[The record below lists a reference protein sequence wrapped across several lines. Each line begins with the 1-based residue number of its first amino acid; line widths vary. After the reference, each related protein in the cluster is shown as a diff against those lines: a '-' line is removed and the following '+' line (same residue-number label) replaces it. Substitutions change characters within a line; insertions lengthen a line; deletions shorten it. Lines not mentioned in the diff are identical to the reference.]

1 MGASLSTGSPQ
12 EATLD
17 LALPIGYLGFHQ
29 ADLGI
34 SSLHKPLNQSCQ
46 DLSLHTVS
54 LESPPPA
61 PQEQNA
67 QMGQGAWES
76 GQLCSVPFPGLSI
89 GEGPMG
95 TVHTPQAPTYAA
107 PLPLGWSRRPAGAR
121 GGRRQT
127 TDTDVTSTP
136 ATRREQPPPVPARG
150 FVLAKQGHCGS
161 DSILS
166 LLWWVER
173 ERTNQELFELGG
185 VTAES
190 MPVFISF
197 QVSS

>member
-34 SSLHKPLNQSCQ
+34 SSLHKPLNLSCQ

-67 QMGQGAWES
+67 QMGQGARES

-127 TDTDVTSTP
+127 TDTDVTSNTQG
-136 ATRREQPPPVPARG
+136 ATTSCACSGLCPGQAGPLRLRQYPISALVG
-150 FVLAKQGHCGS
+150 GK
-161 DSILS
+161 
-166 LLWWVER
+166 
-173 ERTNQELFELGG
+173 RTHQSRA
-185 VTAES
+185 V
-190 MPVFISF
+190 
-197 QVSS
+197 